1 MDKSLKNSINITANE
16 LKAQYSDIRI
26 DTFLSCMATWGLFDI
41 YLDSQLR
48 DKTVSRAGYVI
59 LNALIFYGDMS
70 PTEIS
75 KKVFR
80 SKYSVSR
87 AIVTLQKK
95 GLIEKKPANED
106 RRKLQITITAKGLS
120 TAKKGNIK
128 ARKYIAHA
136 IFNILNDEELK
147 NINNYVKRLR
157 EHTLTLIGI
166 NS

>member
-1 MDKSLKNSINITANE
+1 MDKSLRKNINITANE
-16 LKAQYSDIRI
+16 LKIQYSDLKI
-26 DTFLSCMATWGLFDI
+26 DTFLACMATWDVFDR
-41 YLDSQLR
+41 YVESQLR
-48 DKTVSRAGYVI
+48 DKTISRAGYTI

-95 GLIEKKPANED
+95 GLIEKSPVNGD
-106 RRKLQITITAKGLS
+106 RRKLQITITARGLS
-120 TAKKGNIK
+120 IAKKGNIK
-128 ARKYIAHA
+128 ARKYIAYA
-136 IFNILNDEELK
+136 IFGILNDEEIK
-147 NINNYVKRLR
+147 NINNYIKRLK
-157 EHTLTLIGI
+157 EHTLILIGV